1 MADHMRFTGVFPILP
16 TPFDEG
22 GGLDLESFE
31 RVVGFMAD
39 LGTDGV
45 TILGVLGESN
55 RLLDSERE
63 QLIRVA
69 VNTAAGR
76 TKVIVGASHAGTQ
89 ATVGLCR
96 MAQELGADAVMV
108 APSAE
113 PVPNEGRVFDYFQ
126 RVAQAVGIP
135 LVAQDHPAST
145 QVHMSLPL
153 ILRLVKEIPQI
164 ACIKEEA
171 PPTPARVAAL
181 IEGMK
186 TRSVPILTGLGALYG
201 YFDLECGSSGFN
213 TGFAFP
219 EVLMKLVSETQA
231 GHPEEA
237 YRLYARFLPLIVFE
251 QQPGV
256 AIRKELFRMR
266 GLLHTNQV
274 RHPGAE
280 IRAALAT
287 QLHRL
292 IERVLPG
299 IDISRPI
306 RI

>member
-1 MADHMRFTGVFPILP
+1 MNFTGVFPILP
-16 TPFDEG
+16 TPFDDG
-22 GGLDLESFE
+22 GNLDLESFE
-31 RVVGFMAD
+31 RVVRFMAD

-63 QLIRVA
+63 QLIGCA
-69 VNTAAGR
+69 VKAAAGR

-89 ATVGLCR
+89 ATIALCR

-113 PVPNEGRVFDYFQ
+113 PVPNESRVFDYFQ
-126 RVAQAVGIP
+126 RVAQAVNIP

-153 ILRLVKEIPQI
+153 ILRLVAEIPQI

-171 PPTPARVAAL
+171 TPTPARIASL

-186 TRSVPILTGLGALYG
+186 TRQVPILTGLGALYG
-201 YFDLECGSSGFN
+201 FFDLENGSSGFN

-219 EVLMKLVSETQA
+219 EVLIKIASEARA
-231 GHPEEA
+231 GNLDEA

-256 AIRKELFRMR
+256 AIRKELFRLR
-266 GLLHTNQV
+266 GLLRCNHV
-274 RHPGAE
+274 RHPGAG
-280 IRAALAT
+280 ITAPGAA
-287 QLHRL
+287 QLGKL
-292 IERVLPG
+292 IQRVLPG
-299 IDISRPI
+299 SDISQPI
-306 RI
+306 QV